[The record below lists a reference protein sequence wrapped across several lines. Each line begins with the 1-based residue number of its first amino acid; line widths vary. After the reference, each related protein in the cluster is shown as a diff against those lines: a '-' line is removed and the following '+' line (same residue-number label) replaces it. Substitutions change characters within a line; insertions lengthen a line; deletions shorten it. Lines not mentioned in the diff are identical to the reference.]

1 MRDARPWTEAMANKR
16 WLTDGFASP
25 VLYEYETERQMMN
38 KVQKIK
44 QVLILSLIE
53 EYFIQKGEK
62 LIGILAKKN

>member
-44 QVLILSLIE
+44 
-53 EYFIQKGEK
+53 
-62 LIGILAKKN
+62 